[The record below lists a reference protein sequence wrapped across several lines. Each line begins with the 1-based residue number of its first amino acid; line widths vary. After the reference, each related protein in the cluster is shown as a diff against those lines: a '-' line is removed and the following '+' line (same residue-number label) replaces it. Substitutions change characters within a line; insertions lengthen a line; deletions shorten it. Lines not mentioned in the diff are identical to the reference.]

1 MESSSLYLTVP
12 QLGLIWSTL
21 KFENNC
27 SRETQESYVGLLI
40 SSSINNSK
48 TQDVIEMFKR
58 RINCG
63 MFTCKALKLD
73 DILIYLSTWMN
84 LKNNMKEKEE
94 ANRIHNHFIIKT

>member
-1 MESSSLYLTVP
+1 M
-12 QLGLIWSTL
+12 
-21 KFENNC
+21 
-27 SRETQESYVGLLI
+27 LI

-48 TQDVIEMFKR
+48 TLDVIEMFKR
-58 RINCG
+58 MINCG

-94 ANRIHNHFIIKT
+94 ANRIHNHFIIKTFKFSKSLCIDCVRL